1 MTLSTTLLGTN
12 ISLSK
17 AVLKMS
23 FLFPRWDMLIPWRVS
38 MIRHVLQPGFSFCT
52 HGPSPKPS
60 SSQVARVEQIKRNTL
75 SSANLGFSRWWL
87 NQPFWKNISQ
97 NGNLPQVGLKIKY
110 IGNHHLVFHFKFNIL
125 SSNKTPMPA
134 PAISWFGFCFS
145 WGHFDSAG
153 MEPFWKKGTI
163 TCKTFVGGFRSIWE
177 RLVSLNG
184 SILPQTVVRIKHAS
198 NQDHRESLETV
209 TSFEQNTIIE
219 SNKTHAEAKT
229 LCRFFLQQLYP
240 STKN

>member
-1 MTLSTTLLGTN
+1 MYLHRQLQISCVQAKQKQVFPTPKRAHRGFLIGSHEIKQFKKTYRMTLSTTLLGTN

-87 NQPFWKNISQ
+87 NQPF
-97 NGNLPQVGLKIKY
+97 
-110 IGNHHLVFHFKFNIL
+110 
-125 SSNKTPMPA
+125 
-134 PAISWFGFCFS
+134 
-145 WGHFDSAG
+145 
-153 MEPFWKKGTI
+153 
-163 TCKTFVGGFRSIWE
+163 
-177 RLVSLNG
+177 
-184 SILPQTVVRIKHAS
+184 
-198 NQDHRESLETV
+198 
-209 TSFEQNTIIE
+209 
-219 SNKTHAEAKT
+219 
-229 LCRFFLQQLYP
+229 
-240 STKN
+240 